1 MASINEGLRRF
12 LYAAPRGSKWNLV
25 LLDGG
30 NVTAS
35 AENDFDSR
43 NTTWQARWEYLR
55 ELDRSVKYTC
65 TDPNVNSFLKD
76 VPKVAQN
83 EATTVI
89 ALLHSD
95 SAPAAVIEA
104 LAAIRTVRLVL
115 ILFHTAATPQHP
127 TWRSAVLRANLLFM
141 VPAASSQETMAALVD
156 LALHTT
162 HHTTANL
169 DGDVFQRTDV
179 NLRFGVSGNFSF
191 KSFGSNVLSFIVACP
206 DVYSIED
213 GDVTFN
219 GTVVPSHRVKMS
231 MFAMEERLTEDLDI
245 VSVDFAVRGR
255 KISQRCSFMAS
266 IRGSV
271 EEPRIRLRG
280 WFRMKRVGM
289 PLQQILFAELL
300 YGEEAVKGAN
310 VEAVV
315 YHVTQDTVA
324 TTVVQLRDNGFWV
337 GMPLQ
342 QILFAELLYGE
353 EAVKGANV
361 EAVVYHV
368 TQDTVTT
375 TVVQLRDNGL
385 LEPDV
390 SKGDGVYSGY
400 FLAASRQGGWYSVL
414 LKATGNHA
422 TSVGSD
428 ASHGAS
434 FQREEFVG
442 SFWASGQHKAPLPPG
457 TVRDLS
463 VKRIELPNVTL
474 EWSAPGS
481 EYDSGDG
488 AGSTYEF
495 RYSMDRRQLL
505 HDFANLPSIEF
516 KQEVQSGDYESASLS
531 LPHRNY
537 DNTVV
542 YYFALRTKNE
552 HRRYSDISNIVAV
565 VVEGRL
571 GMTTADPESNSI
583 SDNTSVSINT
593 TVTKTVNDAVPNST
607 AETVLKTTRDNI
619 TSPSVLLYFNHFTEQ
634 QFYILV
640 AGAAGAFVLLVLL
653 INCLIC
659 LICLRRRRS
668 DNKCRDTECVVIE
681 NAVVPDK
688 PINAYEERT
697 RFDAPGAVGA
707 LRQKLS
713 NLSQRRDRAN
723 NIMPDDSPD
732 APVNVAPP
740 STKAFEPDPPIALEP
755 LNDQTQHNS
764 GAPSVTPHGVMR
776 EKPRSIRTVSAESRA
791 NNTAEKSAAAMVGQE
806 PTLQRRASGSVR
818 SSKRSNASSRLTRA
832 SDRSRRTDRGKT
844 PGTGDHVR
852 KRSGDYYDL
861 GVV

>member
-1 MASINEGLRRF
+1 M
-12 LYAAPRGSKWNLV
+12 
-25 LLDGG
+25 
-30 NVTAS
+30 
-35 AENDFDSR
+35 
-43 NTTWQARWEYLR
+43 
-55 ELDRSVKYTC
+55 
-65 TDPNVNSFLKD
+65 
-76 VPKVAQN
+76 
-83 EATTVI
+83 
-89 ALLHSD
+89 
-95 SAPAAVIEA
+95 
-104 LAAIRTVRLVL
+104 
-115 ILFHTAATPQHP
+115 
-127 TWRSAVLRANLLFM
+127 
-141 VPAASSQETMAALVD
+141 
-156 LALHTT
+156 
-162 HHTTANL
+162 
-169 DGDVFQRTDV
+169 
-179 NLRFGVSGNFSF
+179 
-191 KSFGSNVLSFIVACP
+191 
-206 DVYSIED
+206 
-213 GDVTFN
+213 
-219 GTVVPSHRVKMS
+219 
-231 MFAMEERLTEDLDI
+231 
-245 VSVDFAVRGR
+245 
-255 KISQRCSFMAS
+255 
-266 IRGSV
+266 
-271 EEPRIRLRG
+271 
-280 WFRMKRVGM
+280 
-289 PLQQILFAELL
+289 
-300 YGEEAVKGAN
+300 
-310 VEAVV
+310 
-315 YHVTQDTVA
+315 
-324 TTVVQLRDNGFWV
+324 
-337 GMPLQ
+337 
-342 QILFAELLYGE
+342 
-353 EAVKGANV
+353 
-361 EAVVYHV
+361 
-368 TQDTVTT
+368 
-375 TVVQLRDNGL
+375 
-385 LEPDV
+385 

-457 TVRDLS
+457 MVRDLS

-505 HDFANLPSIEF
+505 DDFANLPSIEF

-571 GMTTADPESNSI
+571 GMTTAEPESNSI

-653 INCLIC
+653 INCVIC

-764 GAPSVTPHGVMR
+764 GAPTVTPHGVMR

-806 PTLQRRASGSVR
+806 PTLQRRSSGSVR
-818 SSKRSNASSRLTRA
+818 SSKRSNASSRVTRA
-832 SDRSRRTDRGKT
+832 SDRSRRTDRGRT